1 MPPGLPH
8 HDDPPPLDESGELQ
22 LSPDLQQLADTLR
35 GDAARMSEQVVPQAA
50 AGRLMR
56 ELAERL
62 GESPSP
68 AGNSAARIEFKRSP
82 AIRRTRT
89 KVAAALL
96 LLGLVGGAASQ
107 WISWPS
113 SSGTSAGSSATTT
126 AGLEPEWIREN
137 RETRPR
143 TAADEKWTDL
153 DPSPGRAGRDL
164 EAGRDWGASRDWG
177 NVNAPPP
184 EATSL
189 GFLAEQRSLRTGLE
203 ESPDAWVGDARRLQE
218 ELLMTS
224 EEKMRLLEQALDR
237 YRSVIEFQ
245 QERIRRDQEELR
257 AARTEI
263 ERLERALHESGFRAR
278 ERPPAGAEALD

>member
-56 ELAERL
+56 ELAVRL

-68 AGNSAARIEFKRSP
+68 AGSSAARIENRRSSP
-82 AIRRTRT
+82 IRRTRT
-89 KVAAALL
+89 KVAVALL
-96 LLGLVGGAASQ
+96 LLGLVGGTASQ
-107 WISWPS
+107 LIFWPS
-113 SSGTSAGSSATTT
+113 SSGTSAGSPANTTT
-126 AGLEPEWIREN
+126 GLEPEWIREN

-143 TAADEKWTDL
+143 TKPDEKWTALDL
-153 DPSPGRAGRDL
+153 SPPG
-164 EAGRDWGASRDWG
+164 AGRDWG
-177 NVNAPPP
+177 NINAPPP

-189 GFLAEQRSLRTGLE
+189 GFLAEQRPLPTGLE
-203 ESPDAWVGDARRLQE
+203 ESPDAWVGDARRLQG
-218 ELLMTS
+218 ELLMTN
-224 EEKMRLLEQALDR
+224 EEKLRLLEQALDR

-245 QERIRRDQEELR
+245 QERIRTDQEELR
-257 AARTEI
+257 EARAEI
-263 ERLERALHESGFRAR
+263 ERLERALDESGFRAR
-278 ERPPAGAEALD
+278 KRPLAGAEALE